1 MGGRGKRERNII
13 ELRGNKGGRVRCGGF
28 ENMS

>member
-13 ELRGNKGGRVRCGGF
+13 ELRGNKGGECVVVGLKI
-28 ENMS
+28 